1 MKDEIRYALTSFA
14 REVAL
19 TLPLASPACLDFRA
33 ATHYRAVFVDAAWAN
48 VGPHSTKVLNAIEF
62 FRRASALVEIDV
74 QALPSSYRDGNEA
87 LRKEVAKRHA
97 AQLALYAELL
107 PYVPVPAD
115 TPWVQTRQP
124 AGGSRGEWTRTYLGW
139 KLEVRHHGKSG
150 YSYRTPSTPAHYS
163 MRVEAVG
170 ADRHWE
176 DTPAKVLLPK
186 VKALAEAWAQV
197 HPLAE
202 ARAAFIDSLRA

>member
-19 TLPLASPACLDFRA
+19 TLPLASPACLDFRE

-48 VGPHSTKVLNAIEF
+48 VGPHSTDRLARAVKF
-62 FRRASALVEIDV
+62 FGLAAQLVEIDGP
-74 QALPSSYRDGNEA
+74 ALPPRYDGDA
-87 LRKEVAKRHA
+87 LAAELARRHA

-107 PYVPVPAD
+107 FYVPAPAD

-124 AGGSRGEWTRTYLGW
+124 SRGSRGEWTRTYLGW
-139 KLEVRHHGKSG
+139 KLEAHHYGKG
-150 YSYRTPSTPAHYS
+150 AGAYTRAGTPAHYTA
-163 MRVEAVG
+163 RAEATG
-170 ADRHWE
+170 TGGYRE
-176 DTPAKVLLPK
+176 DHPAKVLLPQ